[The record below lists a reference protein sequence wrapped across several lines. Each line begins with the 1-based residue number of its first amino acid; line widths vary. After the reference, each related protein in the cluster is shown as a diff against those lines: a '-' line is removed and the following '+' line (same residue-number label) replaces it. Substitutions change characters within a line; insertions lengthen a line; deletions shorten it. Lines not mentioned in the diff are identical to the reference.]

1 MRAQWKIALVFCAAL
16 VSSSVFSQVAPSF
29 QGDLVGGGSTSLHEV
44 LKPHRALLLCFWASW
59 CIPCMEEMKLVNE
72 KIMADHSLPLDI
84 LSVNVDTSETSVDV
98 RPAMRLNHIAVP
110 VILDPQ
116 HQIFSK
122 YHEDKSLPFS
132 VLINSNGQ
140 ILQSF
145 NGYHEEMFQVLKD
158 AIAKEETKAH
168 AN

>member
-1 MRAQWKIALVFCAAL
+1 MGKFLGRAFLIVMLVTASGFG
-16 VSSSVFSQVAPSF
+16 QVAPSF
-29 QGDLVGGGSTSLHEV
+29 HGDIMGGSATSLRDQ

-59 CIPCMEEMKLVNE
+59 CIPCMEEMRLVSE
-72 KIMADHSLPLDI
+72 KIKADASLPLDI
-84 LSVNVDTSETSVDV
+84 LSINVDTSETSVDV
-98 RPAMRLNHIAVP
+98 RPAMRMNSITVP

-132 VLINSNGQ
+132 VLIDSHGQ

-145 NGYHEEMFQVLKD
+145 SGYHEELFQVLRS
-158 AIAKEETKAH
+158 ALAKEEVVQH

>member
-1 MRAQWKIALVFCAAL
+1 MKSRWGLFFFLA
-16 VSSSVFSQVAPSF
+16 SSVALAQVAPSF
-29 QGDLVGGGSTSLHEV
+29 HGDLVGGGSTSLRDE

-59 CIPCMEEMKLVNE
+59 CIPCMEEMKIVNE
-72 KIMADHSLPLDI
+72 KIKADTTLPLDI

-98 RPAMRLNHIAVP
+98 RPAMRLNKISVP

-116 HQIFSK
+116 HEIFSK

-132 VLINSNGQ
+132 VLINSRGQ
-140 ILQSF
+140 ILHSF
-145 NGYHEEMFQVLKD
+145 NGYHEKMFQILKE
-158 AIAKEETKAH
+158 ALASEGVQLH